1 VFGQLINAESTSEG
15 CTGGPPIALN
25 RMLKWKLSLNAYLKV
40 LDGSTVKTLDIAVTA
55 LSAAVYAAVGYVT
68 SFGLTFGGV
77 AFWPAAF
84 IPAVF
89 GILFGPWVGGT
100 GAAIGI
106 FIRDVAYTHDPLLSV
121 TAGVTANFAAF
132 FLIGYLSRTELNSK
146 KTALGLV
153 IGSITILAGLLLPT
167 LLLPTVSKEFTL
179 FSARVTLVL
188 FASLMGVSLI
198 LFAVI
203 WKYWRE
209 FRTFG
214 VASVIGMGVGATI
227 VSIGVW
233 AYSQLFF
240 SPNGYFKSAI
250 PATFVPLVFVWTFA
264 TEIPFVLLI
273 APPVAKACYLAF
285 PFLKT
290 YRKPK
295 EKGDI

>member
-1 VFGQLINAESTSEG
+1 
-15 CTGGPPIALN
+15 
-25 RMLKWKLSLNAYLKV
+25 M
-40 LDGSTVKTLDIAVTA
+40 KTLDIAVTA
-55 LSAAVYAAVGYVT
+55 MCAAVYALVGYLT

-106 FIRDVAYTHDPLLSV
+106 FIRDIAYTHDPFLSL

-132 FLIGYLSRTELNSK
+132 FLIGYLSRSK
-146 KTALGLV
+146 LDRKKIAIGLA
-153 IGSITILAGLLLPT
+153 IGSVTILAGLLLPT
-167 LLLPTVSKEFTL
+167 LLLPTESASFTL
-179 FSARVTLVL
+179 FSAPVTFIL
-188 FASLMGVSLI
+188 FGSLMAVSLI
-198 LFAVI
+198 LFAFI
-203 WKYWRE
+203 WRYWHE

-214 VASVIGMGVGATI
+214 VAAVIGQGIGATI

-240 SPNGYFKSAI
+240 SPNGYFKSPI
-250 PATFVPLVFVWTFA
+250 PATFVPFVFVWTFA
-264 TEIPFVLLI
+264 TEIPFVLLL
-273 APPVAKACYLAF
+273 APPIAKACYLAF

-290 YRKPK
+290 YQPTKAK
-295 EKGDI
+295 AKTS